1 MHNSIRLLEQIQ
13 KIDLEIRAIEDEQR
27 SFNGNIERLSLEIK
41 GAEAAIQALSAETEA
56 LAAERRAAEEKIRES
71 AEKIAKDESRVGAIK
86 NSKELNALTKE
97 ISSANKARKQS
108 EQEKAALDSRIDEKK
123 GLVAAKEGEL
133 RELSGNL
140 KRLME
145 EMEGKRAVWTGETGK
160 KQELRNSLTAELPP
174 GIVKKYENIRL
185 KRGGLGMALVKN
197 ETCQGCYIHIPP
209 QVYIQLRRGVE
220 ELLTCPHCH
229 RILYVETESRT
240 EAV

>member
-1 MHNSIRLLEQIQ
+1 LLERIQ
-13 KIDLEIRAIEDEQR
+13 KIDLEIKAIEDEER
-27 SFNGNIERLSLEIK
+27 TFIGNIEKLSQQIA
-41 GAEAAIQALSAETEA
+41 GAEAAIQALSAEAEA
-56 LAAERRAAEEKIRES
+56 LAAERRAAEEKIRENS
-71 AEKIAKDESRVGAIK
+71 EKIAKDESRVGAIK
-86 NSKELNALTKE
+86 NNKELNALTKE
-97 ISSANKARKQS
+97 ISAANKARKQS
-108 EQEKAALDSRIDEKK
+108 EQEKAALDSKIDEKK
-123 GLVAAKEGEL
+123 GLLSAREGEL

-140 KRLME
+140 KRFME
-145 EMEGKRAVWTGETGK
+145 EMEGKKAAWTGETGK
-160 KQELRNSLTAELPP
+160 KQEMRNSLTAELSP

-185 KRGGLGMALVKN
+185 KRGGLGIALVKD

>member
-1 MHNSIRLLEQIQ
+1 LLNAIRLLERIQ
-13 KIDLEIRAIEDEQR
+13 KIDLEIKAIEDEQR
-27 SFNGNIERLSLEIK
+27 SFNGNIEKLSLEIK
-41 GAEAAIQALSAETEA
+41 GAEAAIQALSAETES

-71 AEKIAKDESRVGAIK
+71 SEKIAKDESRVGAIK

-97 ISSANKARKQS
+97 ISAANKARKQS
-108 EQEKAALDSRIDEKK
+108 EQEKTALDSRIDEKR
-123 GLVAAKEGEL
+123 GVLSAREGEL

-140 KRLME
+140 KRLMD
-145 EMEGKRAVWTGETGK
+145 EMEGKKAEWTGDTGK
-160 KQELRNSLTAELPP
+160 KQEQRNSLAAELPQVV
-174 GIVKKYENIRL
+174 VKKYENIRL
-185 KRGGLGMALVKN
+185 KRGGLGIALVKD

-229 RILYVETESRT
+229 RILYVEAESRT